1 MSEARHSL
9 VILRRSR
16 PQLGGRGRAL
26 AREQRREVLIHVN
39 APLLV
44 AWPMSAD
51 AINQTSNAATYHG
64 VYGVSYSAFNFNGAF
79 LDESRDW
86 ISSRWR
92 ISRRKDDP
100 LSRIEGSWSISR
112 GGCNRISERV
122 HRGLRPREKILS
134 ANSIALGLQGGLF
147 CGKKRNLARHV

>member
-26 AREQRREVLIHVN
+26 TREQRREVLIHVN

-64 VYGVSYSAFNFNGAF
+64 AYRVSYSEFNFNGAF
-79 LDESRDW
+79 FDEF
-86 ISSRWR
+86 
-92 ISRRKDDP
+92 K
-100 LSRIEGSWSISR
+100 E
-112 GGCNRISERV
+112 
-122 HRGLRPREKILS
+122 
-134 ANSIALGLQGGLF
+134 
-147 CGKKRNLARHV
+147 